1 MGIDAGDSQTMGAPS
16 AYAIAKSVV
25 RGYWSDGACDV
36 LCLG

>member
-1 MGIDAGDSQTMGAPS
+1 MMGAPS
-16 AYAIAKSVV
+16 AHAIAKFFV